1 MATLSHVSVGNIFDL
16 LKFKLPSGA
25 PINTV
30 VNALAER
37 DDFSRFLPAFP
48 ANNGLTH
55 HGLRT
60 ITLPTGNL
68 VDVGGSWKASKAVH
82 EPFVEALMT
91 VRSAY
96 KAPKDTFTTEN
107 EAVGRALLKAN
118 KVAHVMAINQAVTNL
133 MMGDAVTAPA
143 SRTPNQ
149 SSIVG
154 LVSRDPYITY
164 DNKFTFNVGGSG
176 TDLRSCWLMK
186 PGVDTLH
193 FLYNPNHPTLGI
205 EQEEK
210 GEWLEEG
217 LGTSADEHRW
227 NIWIEFMIQKGIFI
241 RDQRALKRICNVP
254 CGITDLPGADLI
266 NTIIEASIINAP
278 TGGTMEQTANGIVT
292 ELPSPWLLMCPE
304 RLYAKLVIEAN
315 NKLMVHTS
323 NANIYKTDLPMIG
336 TGKNAIIIAYM
347 DALNHPIGAGEFV
360 VSAAS

>member
-1 MATLSHVSVGNIFDL
+1 MSTLSHASIGNIFDL
-16 LKFKLPSGA
+16 LKFKLPGGA

-48 ANNGLTH
+48 ANQGLTH

-60 ITLPTGNL
+60 VSLPTGNL
-68 VDVGGSWKASKAVH
+68 VDVGGSWKASKAKH

-96 KAPKDTFTTEN
+96 KAPSDTFTTEN

-118 KVAHVMAINQAVTNL
+118 KIAHIMSINQAVTKL
-133 MMGDAVTAPA
+133 MMQGSSEPT
-143 SRTPNQ
+143 Q
-149 SSIVG
+149 SGVVG
-154 LVSRDPYITY
+154 LMKRDPYNTY
-164 DNKFTFNVGGSG
+164 DNKFCFNVGGAG
-176 TDLRSCWLMK
+176 DDLRSCWLMK

-217 LGTSADEHRW
+217 LGTDDDEHRW
-227 NIWIEFMIQKGIFI
+227 NIWIEFMIQKGIFV

-254 CGITDLPGADLI
+254 CGVTDLPGADLI

-278 TGGTMEQTANGIVT
+278 TGGSMEQNANGVVT
-292 ELPSPWLLMCPE
+292 EVPSPWVLMCPE

-323 NANIYKTDLPMIG
+323 NDNIYKTDLPMIG

-347 DALNHPIGAGEFV
+347 DALNKTIGSGEDPV
-360 VSAAS
+360 VSS